1 MHKGHSWVF
10 RAESHETMLAWYQD
24 IKALT
29 EKTGEERTAF
39 VRSHARSVSGNSE
52 RPRSMSSDGLEEDE
66 ADQVPYSADA
76 ASLSEQN
83 PVEAKP
89 QRPQPG
95 GRFPSDMNLPRS
107 NDAPLSPSSDSSGRD
122 TTLAA
127 AALPGSHTAG
137 PSHADYGRSD
147 EDPYR
152 LRGIASHSPAATPA
166 PATVVAP
173 AKATTLPGQQP
184 ASTYQQPASTY
195 QQPASTYQ
203 QPEPLQQYQ
212 QQAPIQPAQTYA
224 AQDPASYPSH
234 ERGQSSYG
242 DWMAPAA
249 LGAGAGAAGTAA
261 YNHYNNQSEPEPT
274 QYPSAT
280 TAPEPGA
287 AGDRSLADPMPAAPS
302 TVAPTTE
309 GSTYLSYPST
319 AGNGVAGSSSAAA
332 APVAN
337 ASASNDGLGG
347 LEARG
352 AHETGQIFP
361 RVVRVVTGEA
371 GFGRGGMGW
380 KWDWDWD
387 WEDTPIGLWNGNGR
401 AGWDMG
407 RIDTEGRA

>member
-1 MHKGHSWVF
+1 
-10 RAESHETMLAWYQD
+10 
-24 IKALT
+24 
-29 EKTGEERTAF
+29 
-39 VRSHARSVSGNSE
+39 
-52 RPRSMSSDGLEEDE
+52 MSSDGLEEDE

-173 AKATTLPGQQP
+173 AKSYDEDQERYMSGPPARETYVVDQNPVPDQSYYLPGQQP
-184 ASTYQQPASTY
+184 ASTYQQPA
-195 QQPASTYQ
+195 QTYQ

-224 AQDPASYPSH
+224 AQDPASYPAH
-234 ERGQSSYG
+234 ERGHSSYG

-361 RVVRVVTGEA
+361 RVVRHDTDMSVGQLHVPGS
-371 GFGRGGMGW
+371 FPKRG
-380 KWDWDWD
+380 
-387 WEDTPIGLWNGNGR
+387 
-401 AGWDMG
+401 
-407 RIDTEGRA
+407 